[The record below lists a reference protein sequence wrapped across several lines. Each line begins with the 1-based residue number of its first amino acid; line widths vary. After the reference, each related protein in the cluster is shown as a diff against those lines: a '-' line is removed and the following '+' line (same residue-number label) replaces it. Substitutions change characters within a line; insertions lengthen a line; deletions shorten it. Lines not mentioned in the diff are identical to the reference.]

1 MDPARTADATM
12 ANPES
17 ADPGSEHLAWI
28 LRFQLALLPAGGLA
42 WLLKSRL
49 AALAFLAGGAG
60 SLLFWGLHRFLTARM
75 LTPSLR
81 RRWFYAIL
89 TVLKLALLAL
99 LLRGMMGALPG
110 EGLPLATGILL
121 FVAAIL
127 LEAVRL
133 GLRGSEPHP
142 PEAP

>member
-1 MDPARTADATM
+1 MAGGAVPEAD
-12 ANPES
+12 
-17 ADPGSEHLAWI
+17 DPGSVHLDWI
-28 LRFQLALLPAGGLA
+28 QRFQLILLPLGTVLWA
-42 WLLKSRL
+42 LKSRW

-60 SLLFWGLHRFLTARM
+60 SLGFWSLHRVVTGRM

-81 RRWFYAIL
+81 RRWFYAGL

-99 LLRGMMGALPG
+99 LLRVMMETLPG

-133 GLRGSEPHP
+133 GLRGSEPPP

>member
-1 MDPARTADATM
+1 MPE
-12 ANPES
+12 AN
-17 ADPGSEHLAWI
+17 DPGSVHLDWI
-28 LRFQLALLPAGGLA
+28 QRFQLILLPLGTVLWA
-42 WLLKSRL
+42 LKSRW

-60 SLLFWGLHRFLTARM
+60 SLGFWSLHRVVTGRM

-81 RRWFYAIL
+81 RRWFYAGL

-99 LLRGMMGALPG
+99 LLRVMMETLPG

-133 GLRGSEPHP
+133 GLRGSEPPP

>member
-1 MDPARTADATM
+1 MGRERGTGTAVAE
-12 ANPES
+12 A
-17 ADPGSEHLAWI
+17 ADPGSEHLDWI
-28 LRFQLALLPAGGLA
+28 LRFQALLLPLGTLG
-42 WLLKSRL
+42 WLLRSRW
-49 AALAFLAGGAG
+49 AALAFLAGGLG
-60 SLLFWGLHRFLTARM
+60 SLAFWLLHRFITARM

-89 TVLKLALLAL
+89 TVLKLALLGL
-99 LLRGMMGALPG
+99 LLHGMMGALPG

-127 LEAVRL
+127 LEAARL

>member
-1 MDPARTADATM
+1 M
-12 ANPES
+12 AGGAVPE
-17 ADPGSEHLAWI
+17 ANDPGSVHLDWI
-28 LRFQLALLPAGGLA
+28 QRFQLILLPLGTVLWA
-42 WLLKSRL
+42 LKSRW

-60 SLLFWGLHRFLTARM
+60 SLGFWSLHRVVTGRM

-81 RRWFYAIL
+81 RRWFYAGL

-99 LLRGMMGALPG
+99 LLRVMMETLPG

-133 GLRGSEPHP
+133 GLRGSEPPP

>member
-1 MDPARTADATM
+1 MRNGAGAAV
-12 ANPES
+12 PEA
-17 ADPGSEHLAWI
+17 ADPGSIHLHWI
-28 LRFQLALLPAGGLA
+28 QRFQLMLLPLGTLLWA
-42 WLLKSRL
+42 LKSRW

-60 SLLFWGLHRFLTARM
+60 SLAFWSLHRVVTSRM

-81 RRWFYAIL
+81 RRWFYAGL

-99 LLRGMMGALPG
+99 LLRGMMETLPG

-133 GLRGSEPHP
+133 GLRGSEPPP